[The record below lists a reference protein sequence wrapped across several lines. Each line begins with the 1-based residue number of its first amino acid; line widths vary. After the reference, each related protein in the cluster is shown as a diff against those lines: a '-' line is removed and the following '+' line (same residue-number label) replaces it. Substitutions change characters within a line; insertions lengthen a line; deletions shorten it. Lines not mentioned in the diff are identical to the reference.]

1 MNIYIYEKL
10 NSIIKLVQKCFC
22 FEQIDNENIY
32 EKLNED
38 ENNDPSPNPFFPPPP
53 FASQPIV
60 HSFSPVR
67 MGETINQGSN
77 NFREFPN

>member
-1 MNIYIYEKL
+1 MNIYEKL
-10 NSIIKLVQKCFC
+10 NSIIQLVQKCFC

-38 ENNDPSPNPFFPPPP
+38 ENNQNNHPSFQPPPYT
-53 FASQPIV
+53 SQPIV

-67 MGETINQGSN
+67 LEETINHQGSN
-77 NFREFPN
+77 NFRAFPN